1 MISVIIVDYK
11 TAERCVKYINDFCR
25 TSDYKDVSFVVV
37 DNTPNEENGNVI
49 SENLLESG
57 FARSENYNLNDMKF
71 KHIRTFNRNG
81 ITVVYVSD
89 KENRGFA
96 FANNLGAEV
105 AKNIF
110 APEYLLFSN
119 SDIQLPEEFELSIL
133 KKELED
139 RKDVAMIGPK
149 VVGLNGKDQSPGK
162 YMSIYKRH
170 IVPNLL
176 WPMYKAIP
184 KLKQINYDVVNNAQ
198 DGEVYR
204 IIGAFMLAREK
215 PFFEV
220 GGFDEHTFL
229 YAEEPILTERFR
241 EKGYK
246 IWYTNE
252 VKIIHEQGVSTTDRT
267 KTGIENLL
275 VKRKRVFD
283 SEMYYYE
290 KYRNCSRL
298 DILLAKWMFQ
308 FYILKLRTLSF
319 IIKVK

>member
-25 TSDYKDVSFVVV
+25 TSDDKDVSFVVV

-49 SENLLESG
+49 SENLLKLG
-57 FARSENYNLNDMKF
+57 FAQSENYNLHDMKF

-89 KENRGFA
+89 EDNRGFA
-96 FANNLGAEV
+96 FANNLGAKV

-119 SDIQLPEEFELSIL
+119 SDIQLPEVFELSIL
-133 KKELED
+133 KKDLED

-149 VVGLNGKDQSPGK
+149 VVGLNEKDQSPGK

-170 IVPNLL
+170 IIPNLL
-176 WPMYKAIP
+176 WPMHKAIP
-184 KLKQINYDVVNNAQ
+184 KLKQINYDVLNDAQ

-204 IIGAFMLAREK
+204 IIGAFMLAKEK

-220 GGFDEHTFL
+220 DGFDEHTFL

-241 EKGYK
+241 KKGYK
-246 IWYTNE
+246 VWYTNK
-252 VKIIHEQGVSTTDRT
+252 VKIIHEQGISTTDRT
-267 KTGIENLL
+267 KT
-275 VKRKRVFD
+275 
-283 SEMYYYE
+283 
-290 KYRNCSRL
+290 
-298 DILLAKWMFQ
+298 
-308 FYILKLRTLSF
+308 
-319 IIKVK
+319 

>member
-1 MISVIIVDYK
+1 M
-11 TAERCVKYINDFCR
+11 
-25 TSDYKDVSFVVV
+25 
-37 DNTPNEENGNVI
+37 
-49 SENLLESG
+49 
-57 FARSENYNLNDMKF
+57 
-71 KHIRTFNRNG
+71 
-81 ITVVYVSD
+81 
-89 KENRGFA
+89 
-96 FANNLGAEV
+96 GAEV

-204 IIGAFMLAREK
+204 IIIL
-215 PFFEV
+215 
-220 GGFDEHTFL
+220 GGFEYYCCTMAFCRHG
-229 YAEEPILTERFR
+229 
-241 EKGYK
+241 KGGYK
-246 IWYTNE
+246 
-252 VKIIHEQGVSTTDRT
+252 
-267 KTGIENLL
+267 
-275 VKRKRVFD
+275 KR
-283 SEMYYYE
+283 
-290 KYRNCSRL
+290 
-298 DILLAKWMFQ
+298 
-308 FYILKLRTLSF
+308 
-319 IIKVK
+319 

>member
-11 TAERCVKYINDFCR
+11 TAERCVRYIEDLCR
-25 TSDYKDVSFVVV
+25 TSDDKDISFVIV
-37 DNTPNEENGNVI
+37 DNTPNEENGNI
-49 SENLLESG
+49 IRENLLGLG
-57 FARSENYNLNDMKF
+57 FTRFDNCNLNDMKF
-71 KHIRTFNRNG
+71 KHMWTFNRNG
-81 ITVVYVSD
+81 IDVVYVSD
-89 KENRGFA
+89 EENRGFA
-96 FANNLGAEV
+96 VANNLGARV

-119 SDIQLPEEFELSIL
+119 SDIQLPEVFEISVL
-133 KKELED
+133 KEKLEN
-139 RKDVAMIGPK
+139 RKDVAVIGPK

-162 YMSIYKRH
+162 YMSIYKRY
-170 IVPNLL
+170 IIPNFL
-176 WPMYKAIP
+176 WPIHKIIP
-184 KLKQINYDVVNNAQ
+184 KLKHVNYDVINNAQ

-204 IIGAFMLAREK
+204 IIGAFMLVKEK

-246 IWYTNE
+246 VLYTNK
-252 VKIIHEQGVSTTDRT
+252 VKIVHEQGVSTTDRT

-283 SEMYYYE
+283 SEIYYYE
-290 KYRNCSRL
+290 NYRNCSKV
-298 DILLAKWMFQ
+298 DILLAKWMFR
-308 FYILKLRTLSF
+308 FYLLKLRILSF